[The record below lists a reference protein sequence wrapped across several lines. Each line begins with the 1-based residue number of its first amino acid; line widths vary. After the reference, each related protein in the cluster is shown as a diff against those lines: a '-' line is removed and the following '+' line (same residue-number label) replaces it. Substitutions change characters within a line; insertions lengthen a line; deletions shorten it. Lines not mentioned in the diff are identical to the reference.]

1 MDDVTSGFNIGKNIS
16 LEPEFNDLLGFTE
29 EEVRELLEMYRDC
42 GVFNQEVEAALAVMR
57 EWYNG
62 YRFAEEGEGDLYN
75 TDMVL
80 YFLDGSIPN
89 KRGPRE
95 LIDTNVRIDY
105 GKLRH
110 LLTVNRQ
117 LNGNFDL
124 LRHIIGEQQVDSDI
138 QTSFPLDRS
147 TDAKTSCRCFFTSA
161 CSAFAGWKAGCPG
174 WAFPIKRSSG

>member
-1 MDDVTSGFNIGKNIS
+1 
-16 LEPEFNDLLGFTE
+16 
-29 EEVRELLEMYRDC
+29 
-42 GVFNQEVEAALAVMR
+42 MR

-62 YRFAEEGEGDLYN
+62 YRFAKSAQGDLYN

-80 YFLDGSIPN
+80 YFLDESMPN
-89 KRGPRE
+89 RSMPDE

-124 LRHIIGEQQVDSDI
+124 LRHIIGEQSTDSNI
-138 QTSFPLDRS
+138 QLSFPLDRLDRRENFLS
-147 TDAKTSCRCFFTSA
+147 LLHYFGLLSMPATCHTAY
-161 CSAFAGWKAGCPG
+161 PG
-174 WAFPIKRSSG
+174 WAFPIKQSSG